1 MFCFRLACD
10 CGYESED
17 ACWGEKPWSGH
28 TTVIIPIYNP
38 LMGRICEHEISST
51 EWAEVGEQTSLW
63 FQKHGASIRDLYGE
77 KATVLIPIEYDKP
90 IMACPKCG
98 RQSCRAIVTG
108 IV

>member
-17 ACWGEKPWSGH
+17 ACWGKKPWSGSS
-28 TTVIIPIYNP
+28 TVVIPIYDP
-38 LMGRICEHEISST
+38 ST
-51 EWAEVGEQTSLW
+51 GNLCSHSIPAADWDESDDPDVW
-63 FQKHGASIRDLYGE
+63 FQKHGTSIRDLYGE
-77 KATVLIPIEYDKP
+77 KATVLIPTEYDKP